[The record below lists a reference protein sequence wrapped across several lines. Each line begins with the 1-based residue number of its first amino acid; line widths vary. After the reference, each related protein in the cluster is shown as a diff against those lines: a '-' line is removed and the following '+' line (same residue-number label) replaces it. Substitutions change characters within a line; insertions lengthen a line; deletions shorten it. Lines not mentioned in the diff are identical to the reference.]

1 MNFQQKNIYASLF
14 TVLILFGA
22 YYWKVSDLYAA
33 GAFDGPDG
41 TRLIGKAILTLMVAG
56 IMLRIIGMILIGIF
70 HAILTNTPK
79 PSFLIDERDRE
90 IEMQALKVGNNFT
103 FFGMVSAFIALAMG
117 WSIFAVFQIIIG
129 ACAVSSL
136 AEVATQFILY
146 RRAA

>member
-14 TVLILFGA
+14 TILILFGA
-22 YYWKVSDLYAA
+22 YYWKVSGLYAA

-41 TRLIGKAILTLMVAG
+41 TRLIGKAILVLMAVG
-56 IMLRIIGMILIGIF
+56 IVLRIVGMILFNIF

-90 IEMQALKVGNNFT
+90 IEMQALKIGNNFT
-103 FFGMVSAFIALAMG
+103 FFGMVLAFIALAMG
-117 WSIFAVFQIIIG
+117 WSTFAVFQIII
-129 ACAVSSL
+129 ASCAVSAL

>member
-1 MNFQQKNIYASLF
+1 MNFQQKNIYVSLF
-14 TVLILFGA
+14 TVLILFSV
-22 YYWKVSDLYAA
+22 YYWKVSGLYAA

-41 TRLIGKAILTLMVAG
+41 IRLIGKAILMLMAVG
-56 IMLRIIGMILIGIF
+56 VVLRIVGMILFNIF

-90 IEMQALKVGNNFT
+90 IEMKALKVGNCFT

-129 ACAVSSL
+129 ACAVSAL
-136 AEVATQFILY
+136 AEVAAQFILY
-146 RRAA
+146 RRMA

>member
-14 TVLILFGA
+14 TIVILFGA
-22 YYWKVSDLYAA
+22 YYWKVSDLYTA

-41 TRLIGKAILTLMVAG
+41 TRLIGKAILALMAVG
-56 IMLRIIGMILIGIF
+56 VILRIIGMILISIF

-103 FFGMVSAFIALAMG
+103 FFSMVSAFIALAMG
-117 WSIFAVFQIIIG
+117 WSIFAVFQIIIAG
-129 ACAVSSL
+129 CAVSAL

-146 RRAA
+146 RRTA